1 MAMIWVNSEGE
12 VQKSSLRNSFLV
24 VSCDDGE
31 AHAAMKSASSIV
43 DYISM
48 RDCFEHDVYRVFDVS
63 PGDGS
68 LHEVTLHG
76 TWHDPDR
83 PLYIKGTDAEGNIL
97 FDGYGTDH

>member
-1 MAMIWVNSEGE
+1 MAQMRINGDGE
-12 VQKSSLRNSFLV
+12 ITSFSMHNSFLV
-24 VSCDDGE
+24 VTCDDGQTYASME
-31 AHAAMKSASSIV
+31 PASSIV

-48 RDCFEHDVYRVFDVS
+48 RDCFEHEVYRVFDIS
-63 PGDGS
+63 PEDGF